1 MLMTLF
7 LIAAVVFLLA
17 FKYYGAYQRKIYELD
32 DNRETPS
39 KCMFDGIDYCPA
51 HPAVL
56 LGHHF
61 SSIAG
66 AGPIVGPI
74 AASAMFGWL
83 PAYIWVLVGSV
94 FFGGVHDMGALV
106 ASIRHRGLSIGEVVS
121 QWIGKKGKRLFLC
134 FTWLAL
140 TLVIAV
146 FLELAAQTFAADPAV
161 AFSGI
166 LYIFLAMV
174 FGVAIYRFGISLKVA
189 TLVMVPIVLGAVF
202 FGSYNPW
209 VQSTFKLGIDTWRW
223 ILIAYIFCASVLPVW
238 LLLQP
243 RDYLASYLLY
253 FSVFIGAV
261 GMLFGS
267 QFDVKLPAFK
277 GFAAGNDYLWPLLF
291 VTVACGAISGFHAL
305 VGSGTT
311 AKQLRKEGD
320 AVLIGYG
327 SMLTEGIV
335 AVIAIGTIMIAGGML
350 KGGPTVVY
358 GQGLG
363 KFAALIGIDPKVGTS
378 LGLLALNSFILTS
391 LDTAT
396 RLARYQFQEFFNMK
410 VDRYSATAVGVA
422 VAMGLIFW
430 KTGNK
435 PVWLLIWPVFGAS
448 NQLVA
453 ALSLMTV
460 GVWVM
465 KGLKKSANFLMIPM
479 VFMLVTTVAALFF
492 LIKANLTNPII
503 CGISVLLLVL
513 AVLLVKET
521 WSVLAKGDQT
531 PTTPA

>member
-1 MLMTLF
+1 MIF
-7 LIAAVVFLLA
+7 
-17 FKYYGAYQRKIYELD
+17 G
-32 DNRETPS
+32 
-39 KCMFDGIDYCPA
+39 
-51 HPAVL
+51 
-56 LGHHF
+56 LG
-61 SSIAG
+61 
-66 AGPIVGPI
+66 
-74 AASAMFGWL
+74 
-83 PAYIWVLVGSV
+83 
-94 FFGGVHDMGALV
+94 
-106 ASIRHRGLSIGEVVS
+106 
-121 QWIGKKGKRLFLC
+121 
-134 FTWLAL
+134 
-140 TLVIAV
+140 
-146 FLELAAQTFAADPAV
+146 
-161 AFSGI
+161 
-166 LYIFLAMV
+166 
-174 FGVAIYRFGISLKVA
+174 IYRFGISLKVA
-189 TLVMVPIVLGAVF
+189 TVVMVPIILGAVF

-209 VQSTFKLGIDTWRW
+209 VQSAFKMGIDTWRW
-223 ILIAYIFCASVLPVW
+223 ILIVYIFAASVLPVW

-267 QFDVKLPAFK
+267 QFDIKLPAFK
-277 GFAAGNDYLWPLLF
+277 GFVAGDDYLWPLLF

-311 AKQLRKEGD
+311 AKQLRKESD
-320 AVLIGYG
+320 AVVIGYG
-327 SMLTEGIV
+327 SMLTEGLV
-335 AVIAIGTIMIAGGML
+335 AVIAIGTIMIAGEML

-363 KFAALIGIDPKVGTS
+363 KFSSMLGIDPKVGMS

-396 RLARYQFQEFFNMK
+396 RLARYQFQEFFDMK
-410 VDRYSATAVGVA
+410 IDRYSATAIGVA

-453 ALSLMTV
+453 ALSLMTI

-465 KGLKKSANFLMIPM
+465 KGLKKSANFVMIPM
-479 VFMLVTTVAALFF
+479 VFMLVTTVAALFL

-503 CGISVLLLVL
+503 CGISVLLLIL

-531 PTTPA
+531 PTTPV